1 MNHLLTL
8 NAAWMIALLSAGAA
22 LAEDKP
28 ARPVDGIMDNSFL
41 IEEAYNQEA
50 GVIQHIFNGVYGVDK
65 LRGPDDNAWNLVF
78 TQEWP
83 VFSQTHQFSYT
94 VPYSFVETGGQR
106 DNGVGDVLLNYRWQA
121 VFEEKTLTAFAP
133 RFSLVL
139 PTGEHSQG
147 FGNDTLGYQWNLPFS
162 TAIGDRW
169 FLHAN
174 AGLTYL
180 PDAGPAPR
188 EDLLHY
194 NAGLSAI
201 YCVNDRLHFMLE
213 SVGNWNDEAGASREL
228 ALVVSPAVRY
238 AFNFKNDS
246 QLVLGVGVPVGLT
259 RQAPDVGVFLYVSF
273 EHFLPGAKK
282 K

>member
-1 MNHLLTL
+1 MNPLIGTTHTLLITL
-8 NAAWMIALLSAGAA
+8 ALTAAAA
-22 LAEDKP
+22 AEEKP
-28 ARPVDGIMDNSFL
+28 PRPVDGIMDNSL
-41 IEEAYNQEA
+41 LVEEAYNQEA
-50 GVIQHIFNGVYGVDK
+50 DVIQHIFNGVYGVDK
-65 LRGPDDNAWNLVF
+65 LGGPDDRAWNLVF

-83 VFSQTHQFSYT
+83 VFSQTHQLSYT
-94 VPYSFVETGGQR
+94 VPYNFIETGGQS

-139 PTGEHSQG
+139 PTGGHSQG
-147 FGNDTLGYQWNLPFS
+147 FGNDTLGCQWNLPFS
-162 TAIGDRW
+162 TALGDRW

-213 SVGNWNDEAGASREL
+213 SAGNWNDEAGASRQL

-259 RQAPDVGVFLYVSF
+259 RQAPDLGVFLYVSF